1 MSSSSEM
8 PYRRRSSQY
17 SLFPICSPVPED
29 EMLEDPTPDTNV
41 VGILKNHRS
50 ESPVWILANSAA
62 PVVKTNDFQSTT
74 NKNLPASS
82 ARAEKDPSHD
92 MARLIPLRLKA
103 TLASPALDKPLPLL
117 PARRKSPPPPAQKKS
132 RPGSVT
138 NLKLLPYTPRE
149 WSAVMEEVKGLYSK
163 GQYKRCTMRCKQIL
177 EGIKDPYK
185 IHPFYSIYLSFF
197 AASSLE
203 MTASTLP
210 NHSSTKLLLYQESL
224 ALYQV
229 ALQFIEHASSS
240 SDHNSDLASHQTAKC
255 GHVRHSSVASISPSS
270 ISSVFSSASASS
282 LFSTASSLP
291 DSPTFNEE
299 VMKRSYP
306 PSSSFSSEEESE
318 CPGRRSSPRRR
329 KKKVSFSLNL
339 PTVSSESESAIL
351 RTIDIA
357 FDESILLS
365 SFPSPPPSA
374 AAAEEQA
381 RDPTLMSRSPP
392 PAETTSAPKTV
403 PTSKSDHLPARP
415 NSPYLSHLAA
425 DLKSQLEYHV
435 SSIHAQISSLPKTDT
450 HTETRQSLRADTASA
465 RYSRAAPGTKRSE
478 DAGEGASSEKEK
490 TEELRA
496 RIERLK
502 RDGWQ
507 RKRFDGERYR
517 KLCDRALE
525 EVDGR
530 ADFG

>member
-1 MSSSSEM
+1 M
-8 PYRRRSSQY
+8 
-17 SLFPICSPVPED
+17 PED
-29 EMLEDPTPDTNV
+29 QMSEDPTPDTNV

-50 ESPVWILANSAA
+50 DSSVRILANSAA
-62 PVVKTNDFQSTT
+62 PVVKTNDIPSTT

-82 ARAEKDPSHD
+82 ARAEKDPLHD

-103 TLASPALDKPLPLL
+103 ALASPALEKPLPLL
-117 PARRKSPPPPAQKKS
+117 PLIPARRKSPPPPAQKKS

-138 NLKLLPYTPRE
+138 SLKLLPYTPRE
-149 WSAVMEEVKGLYSK
+149 WSAVMEEVKKLYSK
-163 GQYKRCTMRCKQIL
+163 GQYKKCTMRCRQIL

-229 ALQFIEHASSS
+229 ASQHASSS
-240 SDHNSDLASHQTAKC
+240 SDHNSDLASHQTARF
-255 GHVRHSSVASISPSS
+255 GHVSHSSVASISPSS
-270 ISSVFSSASASS
+270 VSSVFSSASASS
-282 LFSTASSLP
+282 LFSAASSLP

-299 VMKRSYP
+299 VMKRRYP
-306 PSSSFSSEEESE
+306 PSSSFSSEEDSE
-318 CPGRRSSPRRR
+318 CIGRRSSPRRR

-365 SFPSPPPSA
+365 SFPSPPSSA
-374 AAAEEQA
+374 TAAEGQV
-381 RDPTLMSRSPP
+381 RDPMLMSQSPP
-392 PAETTSAPKTV
+392 PAGTTSAPRTV
-403 PTSKSDHLPARP
+403 PTSKSDHLPSRP

-435 SSIHAQISSLPKTDT
+435 SSIQAQISSLSKADT
-450 HTETRQSLRADTASA
+450 NTETRQSLRADTASA
-465 RYSRAAPGTKRSE
+465 RYSHAAPGTKRSE

-502 RDGWQ
+502 REGWQ

-530 ADFG
+530 ADYE